1 MKNTPEEHLKKIK
14 KLHLRGA
21 WGISLTFYYMTN
33 NLAVSHNERGR
44 LELMMTRKFISCKS
58 CNARD
63 LKRRRRL
70 RHGLSSFKTW
80 CISNISGH
88 ALHRVDERHITT
100 ILNGNGDVDGKDID
114 GGRRKSVS
122 VGRSLGRGTI
132 TLPAVAMP
140 PPRPASSSGG
150 GGGGGGR
157 GGGQADGGRS
167 AIVAILTPR
176 SSFSAACLPP
186 SSTLW

>member
-1 MKNTPEEHLKKIK
+1 MKNTPEEHLKK
-14 KLHLRGA
+14 LRLRGA
-21 WGISLTFYYMTN
+21 WGISLTSYYMTN
-33 NLAVSHNERGR
+33 NLDVSHNERGR

-88 ALHRVDERHITT
+88 ALHRADERHITT

-167 AIVAILTPR
+167 AIVAMLPPR
-176 SSFSAACLPP
+176 SSSSAASLPP
-186 SSTLW
+186 FLTLW

>member
-1 MKNTPEEHLKKIK
+1 
-14 KLHLRGA
+14 
-21 WGISLTFYYMTN
+21 MTN

-88 ALHRVDERHITT
+88 ALHRVDERHVTT

-122 VGRSLGRGTI
+122 AGWSSGEEQLRCQRLQS
-132 TLPAVAMP
+132 
-140 PPRPASSSGG
+140 ASSSQTCIFITYTGITI
-150 GGGGGGR
+150 
-157 GGGQADGGRS
+157 S
-167 AIVAILTPR
+167 FIFTSWILDT
-176 SSFSAACLPP
+176 A
-186 SSTLW
+186 T